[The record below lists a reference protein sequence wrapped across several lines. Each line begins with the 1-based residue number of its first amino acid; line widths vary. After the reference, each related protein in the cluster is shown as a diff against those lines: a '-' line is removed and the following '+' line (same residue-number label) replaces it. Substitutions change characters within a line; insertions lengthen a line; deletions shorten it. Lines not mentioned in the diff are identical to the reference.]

1 MAKDQKIPVNQNDVT
16 RNGHTVSVLTVGK
29 YEIGYIEEVDAKFI
43 AYLNGSSQPNHFKT
57 MDDAVDFLISD
68 YHLHH

>member
-1 MAKDQKIPVNQNDVT
+1 MSKKNEILVNQEEVT

-29 YEIGYIEEVDAKFI
+29 HEIGYVEPEEKRFI
-43 AYLNGSSQPNHFKT
+43 AYLAGSSQPNRFKT
-57 MDDAVDFLISD
+57 EADAVDFLISD